1 MSPNW
6 YLGFAPAIVYI
17 VGGLLRMPRK
27 LSGYKKLFE
36 EQDEEKCDYACK
48 VAWRY
53 IWQFGLLFVALTFML
68 MRSTRLMDEMGQMI
82 ILGVLLV
89 VEIAAMCF
97 LYIPVERAV
106 KEKFGED
113 TDE

>member
-17 VGGLLRMPRK
+17 VGGLLRLPRRCPRFDK
-27 LSGYKKLFE
+27 YDG
-36 EQDEEKCDYACK
+36 EKYDYACK
-48 VAWRY
+48 LSWRY
-53 IWQFGLLFVALTFML
+53 SWQLGLLFTALTFML
-68 MRSTRLMDEMGQMI
+68 MRSVRLMTEMGQMI
-82 ILGVLLV
+82 ILGILLV
-89 VEIAAMCF
+89 VEIAAMWF
-97 LYIPVERAV
+97 SYIPVERAV